1 MFRSTLA
8 ALVAISAWSPS
19 VAADDLSQTLLL
31 SQRHHDPSGVWFKS
45 RIRLTIEEVRADGSS
60 RTSLA
65 VIDNPGSAFELKTRR
80 DNRQIV
86 MSVFR
91 EKSSASLDGRLD
103 FSKEDAAKY
112 GLTPEGVQRRRNYYS
127 YLYGLP
133 MKLSDPGA
141 IVGIPVPI
149 AKYEGRTYRK
159 IRVTYDPKVGG
170 DVWDFFF
177 DSRTNALSGYRFF
190 HDEAKGDGEF
200 ITLEGEIACGAGVR
214 LPKSRSW
221 FMHKDRKALGKDTI
235 TACSVETP

>member
-1 MFRSTLA
+1 MVRSTLVS
-8 ALVAISAWSPS
+8 LVAISMWGPS
-19 VAADDLSQTLLL
+19 VLADDLGQTLLL
-31 SQRHHDPSGVWFKS
+31 SQRYHDQNGVWFKS
-45 RIRLTIEEVRADGSS
+45 KIRLTIDEVRADASS
-60 RTSLA
+60 RTSLV

-86 MSVFR
+86 MSVLG
-91 EKSSASLDGRLD
+91 EKTSASLDGRLD

-112 GLTPEGVQRRRNYYS
+112 GLAAEGVLRRRNYYS
-127 YLYGLP
+127 YLFGLP

-149 AKYEGRTYRK
+149 SKYEGRTYRK
-159 IRVTYDPKVGG
+159 IRVTYEPKVGG

-177 DSRTNALSGYRFF
+177 DTKTNALSGFRFF

-200 ITLEGEIACGAGVR
+200 LTLEGEIDCGSGVR

-221 FMHKDRKALGKDTI
+221 FMNKDRKALGKDTI
-235 TACSVETP
+235 TACSVESP

>member
-1 MFRSTLA
+1 MIRTTLLALA
-8 ALVAISAWSPS
+8 AIPLWSP
-19 VAADDLSQTLLL
+19 AAGADDLSQTLLL
-31 SQRHHDPSGVWFKS
+31 SQRYHDPRGVWFKS
-45 RIRLTIEEVRADGSS
+45 RIRLTLDEARTDGSS
-60 RTSLA
+60 RTSHV

-91 EKSSASLDGRLD
+91 EKTSASLDGRID
-103 FSKEDAAKY
+103 FSKEDAVKY
-112 GLTPEGVQRRRNYYS
+112 GLTPEAVQRRRNYYA
-127 YLYGLP
+127 YVFGLP

-141 IVGIPVPI
+141 IVGIPVPV
-149 AKYEGRTYRK
+149 AKFEGRAYRR

-177 DSRTNALSGYRFF
+177 DPKTNALSGYRFF

-200 ITLEGEIACGAGVR
+200 ITLEGEIDCGSGIR

-221 FMHKDRKALGKDTI
+221 FMHKDRKALGRDTI
-235 TACSVETP
+235 TACSAEAP

>member
-1 MFRSTLA
+1 MLRSTLL
-8 ALVAISAWSPS
+8 ALVAISVWNPS
-19 VAADDLSQTLLL
+19 VSADDLSQTLLL
-31 SQRHHDPSGVWFKS
+31 SQRYHDPNGVWFKS

-60 RTSLA
+60 RTSLV
-65 VIDNPGSAFELKTRR
+65 VIDNPASAFELKTRR
-80 DNRQIV
+80 DKRQIV

-103 FSKEDAAKY
+103 FTNEDATKY
-112 GLTPEGVQRRRNYYS
+112 GMTPEGVLRRRNYYT

-133 MKLSDPGA
+133 MKLGDPGA

-177 DSRTNALSGYRFF
+177 DPKSNALSGYRFF

-221 FMHKDRKALGKDTI
+221 FMHKDRKALGQDTI

>member
-1 MFRSTLA
+1 MFRSTLV
-8 ALVAISAWSPS
+8 ALVAISVWSPA

-60 RTSLA
+60 RTSLV

-103 FSKEDAAKY
+103 FSKEEATKY

-141 IVGIPVPI
+141 IQGIPVPI

-177 DSRTNALSGYRFF
+177 DPKTNALSGYRFF

-221 FMHKDRKALGKDTI
+221 FMHKDRLALGKDTI

>member
-1 MFRSTLA
+1 MVRCTLL
-8 ALVAISAWSPS
+8 ALVAISVWNPS
-19 VAADDLSQTLLL
+19 VSADDLSQTLLL
-31 SQRHHDPSGVWFKS
+31 SQRHHDPNGVWFKS

-60 RTSLA
+60 RTSLV

-86 MSVFR
+86 MSVYR
-91 EKSSASLDGRLD
+91 EKSSASLEGRLD
-103 FSKEDAAKY
+103 FSKEDAAKF
-112 GLTPEGVQRRRNYYS
+112 GLDAQGVLKRRNYYA

-141 IVGIPVPI
+141 IVSIPVPI
-149 AKYEGRTYRK
+149 ARFEGRTYRK

-170 DVWDFFF
+170 DAWDFYF
-177 DSRTNALSGYRFF
+177 DPKTNALSGYRFF

-200 ITLEGEIACGAGVR
+200 ITLEGEIDCGSGVR

-221 FMHKDRKALGKDTI
+221 FMHKDRKALGRDTI

>member
-1 MFRSTLA
+1 MVRRTLLI
-8 ALVAISAWSPS
+8 LVATLLSGSSA
-19 VAADDLSQTLLL
+19 ATDLSQTLLL
-31 SQRHHDPSGVWFKS
+31 SQRYHDPREVWFKS
-45 RIRLTIEEVRADGSS
+45 LIRLTIEEARTDGSS
-60 RTSLA
+60 RTSL
-65 VIDNPGSAFELKTRR
+65 VVLDNPGSAFELKTRR
-80 DNRQIV
+80 DSRQIV

-91 EKSSASLDGRLD
+91 EKTSASLDGRLD
-103 FSKEDAAKY
+103 FSKEEAGKY
-112 GLTPEGVQRRRNYYS
+112 GLAPEGVARRRNYYA

-133 MKLSDPGA
+133 MKLSDPGT
-141 IVGIPVPI
+141 ITGIPVPI

-177 DSRTNALSGYRFF
+177 DPKTNALSGYRFF

-200 ITLEGEIACGAGVR
+200 ITIDGEIDCGFGVR

-221 FMHKDRKALGKDTI
+221 FMHHDRKALGRDTI

>member
-1 MFRSTLA
+1 MVRRTLL
-8 ALVAISAWSPS
+8 ALVATLLGGSS
-19 VAADDLSQTLLL
+19 VSADDLGQTLLL
-31 SQRHHDPSGVWFKS
+31 SQRHHDQNGLWFKS
-45 RIRLTIEEVRADGSS
+45 RIRLTIDEVRADGTS
-60 RTSLA
+60 RTSLV

-86 MSVFR
+86 LSVFR
-91 EKSSASLDGRLD
+91 EKTTASLDGRLD

-112 GLTPEGVQRRRNYYS
+112 GLTPEGVLRRRNYYG
-127 YLYGLP
+127 YLFGLP

-170 DVWDFFF
+170 DLWDFFF
-177 DSRTNALSGYRFF
+177 DTKTNALSGFRFF

-200 ITLEGEIACGAGVR
+200 LTLEGEIDCGSGVR
-214 LPKSRSW
+214 LPRSRSW
-221 FMHKDRKALGKDTI
+221 FMNKDRKALGKDTI